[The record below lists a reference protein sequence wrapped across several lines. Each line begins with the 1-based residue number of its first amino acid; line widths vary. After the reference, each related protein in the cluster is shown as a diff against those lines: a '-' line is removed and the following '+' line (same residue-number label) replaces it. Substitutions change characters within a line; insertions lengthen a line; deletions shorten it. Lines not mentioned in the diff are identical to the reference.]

1 MARVLITDLELSFDV
16 KEEEII
22 YNALSDQDFELPHG
36 CLSGSCGAC
45 RINIEAGMENL
56 KPASLI
62 EQNTIDSLKS
72 EFPSYKNIRLAC
84 RARVIG
90 DVKFSIIK

>member
-1 MARVLITDLELSFDV
+1 MVRVLITDLERSFEV

-45 RINIEAGMENL
+45 RINIESGLENL
-56 KPASLI
+56 KPAGVI
-62 EQNTIDSLKS
+62 EQDTINSLKKD
-72 EFPSYKNIRLAC
+72 FPNYPNIRLAC
-84 RARVIG
+84 RARVLG
-90 DVKFSIIK
+90 DVEFSIIK